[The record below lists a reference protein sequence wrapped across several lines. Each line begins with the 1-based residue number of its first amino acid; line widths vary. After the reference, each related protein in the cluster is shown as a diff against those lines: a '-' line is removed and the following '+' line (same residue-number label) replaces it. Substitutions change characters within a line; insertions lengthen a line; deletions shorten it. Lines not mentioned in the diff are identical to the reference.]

1 MLCFALS
8 GYSLSANVMETLVKK
23 GMKIEEIKKKI
34 RDLKLKQKMTTGRL
48 EWNDIQREIDIL
60 NNELKQL
67 ETDKPQYGK

>member
-34 RDLKLKQKMTTGRL
+34 RDLKLKQKMA
-48 EWNDIQREIDIL
+48 
-60 NNELKQL
+60 
-67 ETDKPQYGK
+67 